1 MKLLR
6 EKIRKI
12 KYKLKF
18 FANKKK
24 AKFTYLSNSKSNQIL
39 TDLMNLHGSDKGGK
53 NNHHNYSDYYSEL
66 FYNNK
71 NNIKNFLEIGL
82 GSNNTNIPSN
92 MGSDGIPLASLR
104 AWKDFFKNAN
114 IFGADIDKN
123 ILKNEDRIK
132 TFYVDQTDPKSI
144 KEMFEKIGI
153 KKFDII
159 LEDGLHEFNANL
171 CFFENSINFL
181 EDDGT
186 YIIEDVYYKDQ
197 DRFMNYFEKTNFNFS
212 IVDIFHEKNI
222 ANNCLIIIR
231 KNNAK

>member
-181 EDDGT
+181 
-186 YIIEDVYYKDQ
+186 
-197 DRFMNYFEKTNFNFS
+197 
-212 IVDIFHEKNI
+212 
-222 ANNCLIIIR
+222 
-231 KNNAK
+231 